1 MRRFYKQI
9 SFDRSLKRFY
19 VACAVCKDRLYA
31 KKLPLISR
39 NKDRLDL
46 LEKGQGYWLEQQGY
60 NHTKAVS
67 VQYLSRF
74 YDQCPHCGS
83 WICDQCYSIV
93 EEKGCFYCNQL

>member
-9 SFDRSLKRFY
+9 RFDINLKRFY
-19 VACAVCKDRLYA
+19 VACAVCGERLYG
-31 KKLPLISR
+31 KKLPLLCPSQTRI
-39 NKDRLDL
+39 KE
-46 LEKGQGYWLEQQGY
+46 LELGQGGWLEQQTY

-83 WICDQCYSIV
+83 WICDQCYSVV
-93 EEKGCFYCNQL
+93 EEKGCFYCNKL